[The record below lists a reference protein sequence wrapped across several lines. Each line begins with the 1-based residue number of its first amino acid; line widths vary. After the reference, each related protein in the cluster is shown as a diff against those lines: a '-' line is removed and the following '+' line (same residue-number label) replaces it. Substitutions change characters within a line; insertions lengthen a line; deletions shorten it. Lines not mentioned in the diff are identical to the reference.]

1 MYNRNQDKFTI
12 RWYEDN
18 NMSQHR
24 KLGEKVVYSIEEG
37 AKLLEFISQT
47 IGVTQY
53 NESIHDLYHH
63 SVILFNIDR
72 TTLKLIEV
80 RETKDYTMNYVK

>member
-37 AKLLEFISQT
+37 AKLLEFISANNW
-47 IGVTQY
+47 GVTQY

-63 SVILFNIDR
+63 RVILFNIDKNN
-72 TTLKLIEV
+72 T
-80 RETKDYTMNYVK
+80 

>member
-1 MYNRNQDKFTI
+1 MTKPHKFLYNRYQDKFTI

-37 AKLLEFISQT
+37 AKLLEYISA
-47 IGVTQY
+47 
-53 NESIHDLYHH
+53 NNWS
-63 SVILFNIDR
+63 
-72 TTLKLIEV
+72 
-80 RETKDYTMNYVK
+80 YTVQ